1 MNTLAWAIVVVA
13 GFLAA
18 TVAGTPVIRGL
29 FKFVDW
35 QTQRAA
41 ARREAAVAGTGGPEL
56 VDLRLERAGRD
67 MPGGTW
73 IGLLERVGIYSCIV
87 AGFPAGVAIVLGVK
101 GFGRY
106 PELSTPDP
114 AKSERF
120 IIGTLGSLLWAA
132 AWGALVSWLR

>member
-1 MNTLAWAIVVVA
+1 MNTLVWAIVVVA